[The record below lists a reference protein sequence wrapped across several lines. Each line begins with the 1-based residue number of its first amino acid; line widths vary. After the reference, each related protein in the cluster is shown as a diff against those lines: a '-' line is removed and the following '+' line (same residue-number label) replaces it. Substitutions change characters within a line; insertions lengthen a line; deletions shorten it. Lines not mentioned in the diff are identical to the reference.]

1 MANNIREFVEIL
13 ETEIARK
20 EDDFAGGSTYD
31 FIAENYMSFTKSEL
45 ADIIKELLYAV
56 HGAERRHDIMWSDYE
71 TIMSD
76 AAQELQDR
84 YHWEWED

>member
-20 EDDFAGGSTYD
+20 EDDFAGGSAYD
-31 FIAENYMSFTKSEL
+31 FIAENYMSFSKSEL
-45 ADIIKELLYAV
+45 ADIIKELLYSV
-56 HGAERRHDIMWSDYE
+56 HGAQRRHDIMWSDYE

-76 AAQELQDR
+76 TAQELQDR